1 MMPGN
6 EAHSLAGFAAGVAA
20 IPACRKV
27 LISEPSPIEKGIA
40 IIASMIGS
48 CTPDW
53 LEPADSPEHR
63 GFYHSYIGGSLVA
76 VGTVKAAYE
85 LQKKLKKL
93 EAAFLWYRENGR
105 PIPTDDLSLYRIL
118 RWILCFVTGFSCGY
132 GSHLVL
138 DGMTPKSLPL
148 LGA

>member
-27 LISEPSPIEKGIA
+27 LISEPSPIEIGIT

-63 GFYHSYIGGSLVA
+63 GFCHSYIGGSLVA
-76 VGTVKAAYE
+76 AVALKAVSE
-85 LQKKLKKL
+85 LRKELAEL
-93 EAAFLWYRENGR
+93 EAACIWYRENGR
-105 PIPTDDLSLYRIL
+105 LVPAEDLSSYQVL
-118 RWILCFVTGFSCGY
+118 RWILCLVVGFSFGY